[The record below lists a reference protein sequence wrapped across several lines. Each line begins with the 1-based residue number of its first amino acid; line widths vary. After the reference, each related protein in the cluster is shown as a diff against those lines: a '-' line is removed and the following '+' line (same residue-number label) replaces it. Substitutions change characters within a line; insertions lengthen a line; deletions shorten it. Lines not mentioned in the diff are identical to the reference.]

1 MTKEVKN
8 TLLMTCFALI
18 FGLILGLV
26 HEVTAGPIAYQKEK
40 ALNEAYSAVMPDASE
55 FKDMGITEEAAAQVI
70 GDEYNAA
77 VDSVFEGVNASGE
90 TVGYVINVVSHGGY
104 GGDIGF
110 SMGVLSDGSIKGIS
124 ITSINET
131 PGLGMR
137 AQSDPEWLPQ
147 FYGQSPDTKFN
158 LGENVNSITSATFT
172 SRCVTR
178 GVNAGMAYYNS
189 ELGGGK

>member
-26 HEVTAGPIAYQKEK
+26 HEVTAGPIAFQKEK
-40 ALNEAYSAVMPDASE
+40 SLKEAYSAVMPDAVDFS
-55 FKDMGITEEAAAQVI
+55 DMEITEEDAAEII

-77 VDSVFEGVNASGE
+77 VTSVFEGLDASGE

-110 SMGVLSDGSIKGIS
+110 SMGVLEDGSIKGIS

-137 AQSDPEWLPQ
+137 AQSDPTWLPQ
-147 FYGQSPDTKFN
+147 FYGQSADTKFT
-158 LGENVNSITSATFT
+158 LGENINSITSATFT

-189 ELGGGK
+189 ELGGGE

>member
-26 HEVTAGPIAYQKEK
+26 HEVTAGPIAFQKEK
-40 ALNEAYSAVMPDASE
+40 SLKEAYSAVMPDAVD
-55 FKDMGITEEAAAQVI
+55 FTDMEITEEDAAEII

-77 VDSVFEGVNASGE
+77 VTSVFEGLDASGE

-110 SMGVLSDGSIKGIS
+110 SMGVLEDGSIKGIS

-137 AQSDPEWLPQ
+137 AQSDPAWLPQ
-147 FYGQSPDTKFN
+147 FYGQSADTKFT
-158 LGENVNSITSATFT
+158 LGENINSITSATFT

-189 ELGGGK
+189 ELGGGE